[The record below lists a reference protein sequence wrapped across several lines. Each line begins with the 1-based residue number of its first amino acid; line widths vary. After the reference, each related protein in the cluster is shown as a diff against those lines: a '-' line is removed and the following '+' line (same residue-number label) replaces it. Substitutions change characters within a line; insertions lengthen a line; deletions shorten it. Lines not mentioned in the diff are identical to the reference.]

1 MAINDLKLATTIKM
15 SKDSIKRINSMTF
28 LFDPKHD
35 INQIGY
41 DGETLPFAFFELVSV
56 HEIQHNTVSNR
67 RILLYESDAQAE
79 ARSKQNT
86 GSNNKF
92 VSQSVLQVVSDNIV
106 TDPLQWNMEILIP
119 YGFMT
124 KLFSSV
130 GEAISAVTNFFEPKA
145 TGTVLSVTSRVAQA
159 MDYTSRLA
167 KTVDFFMGNSSSM
180 YNRNSLMAMA
190 RNRSVLKMKSWDS
203 WDYKYVIIKN
213 INITKD
219 GINDDYFNATLEVQE
234 VPILTVA
241 KIDKKVEQ
249 TSGDEGL
256 NIPPRKSGIVA
267 GTLIQ
272 TFELLT
278 GVYEK
283 IGGGS

>member
-1 MAINDLKLATTIKM
+1 
-15 SKDSIKRINSMTF
+15 
-28 LFDPKHD
+28 
-35 INQIGY
+35 
-41 DGETLPFAFFELVSV
+41 
-56 HEIQHNTVSNR
+56 
-67 RILLYESDAQAE
+67 
-79 ARSKQNT
+79 
-86 GSNNKF
+86 
-92 VSQSVLQVVSDNIV
+92 
-106 TDPLQWNMEILIP
+106 
-119 YGFMT
+119 
-124 KLFSSV
+124 
-130 GEAISAVTNFFEPKA
+130 
-145 TGTVLSVTSRVAQA
+145 
-159 MDYTSRLA
+159 
-167 KTVDFFMGNSSSM
+167 
-180 YNRNSLMAMA
+180 MAMA

>member
-1 MAINDLKLATTIKM
+1 MAINDLQLATTIKM

-28 LFDPKHD
+28 LFDPNHNV
-35 INQIGY
+35 NQIGY
-41 DGETLPFAFFELVSV
+41 AGDTLPFSFFELVSS

-67 RILLYESDAQAE
+67 RILLYESDAQAKS
-79 ARSKQNT
+79 RSEQNKE
-86 GSNNKF
+86 SNNKF
-92 VSQSVLQVVSDNIV
+92 INQSVLQVVSDNVV

-130 GEAISAVTNFFEPKA
+130 GEAIASVTSFFEPTA
-145 TGTVLSVTSRVAQA
+145 TGTVLSVASRVAQA

-167 KTVDFFMGNSSSM
+167 KTVDFFMGSSSSM

-203 WDYKYVIIKN
+203 WDYKYVVIKN
-213 INITKD
+213 LNISKD
-219 GINDDYFNATLEVQE
+219 GTNDDYFNATLEVQE

-241 KIDKKVEQ
+241 KISKQV
-249 TSGDEGL
+249 SGTLDDDNL
-256 NIPPRKSGIVA
+256 NKPPKTSGIVA
-267 GTLIQ
+267 STLIQ
-272 TFELLT
+272 TFEMLT
-278 GVYEK
+278 GVYK
-283 IGGGS
+283 KAGGDS